1 MVKQGMFAREKSPPG
16 FTDQITRH
24 PCKVALKRR
33 LAGFTITEL
42 MVAIAL
48 GLAIIGSVLI
58 GHLATFSSS
67 LHTLKSSRLNQDLSA
82 LMSLISSDIRRAGYN
97 GKHHISH
104 DQNPFNTHG
113 DTALTVFDNMTS
125 EHPEGPTGRGSCIV
139 FAYDSDQDG
148 AVTAS
153 ELIGFRLNKGV
164 VEMRTFGN
172 RSAPNSCADSGN
184 TWMALTDPGSIM
196 VDKLD
201 FDLADS
207 ACLNTREPDGS
218 DNDSNGVE
226 DNSGEYDCYGA
237 PQQLAGSR
245 DITIEVRQL
254 IITLT
259 GALTDDAFARMT
271 LTQQIRVRND
281 LIRQH

>member
-1 MVKQGMFAREKSPPG
+1 MVKQGMFAKKKSPHVP
-16 FTDQITRH
+16 TCH
-24 PCKVALKRR
+24 NVHHACKAALQRR
-33 LAGFTITEL
+33 VTGFTITEL

-58 GHLATFSSS
+58 GYLATYSSA

-82 LMSLISSDIRRAGYN
+82 LMSLMSSDIRRAGYN

-104 DQNPFNTHG
+104 EKNPFNSSG
-113 DTALTVFDNMTS
+113 DTALAVFDNMNS

-164 VEMRTFGN
+164 VEMRTAGN
-172 RSAPNSCADSGN
+172 RSAPNSCDDPGN
-184 TWMALTDPGSIM
+184 TWMALTDPGFIM
-196 VDKLD
+196 IDKLD

-207 ACLNTREPDGS
+207 TCLNTREPDGS
-218 DNDSNGVE
+218 DNDGDGAE
-226 DNSGEYDCYGA
+226 DNRAEYDCYGT
-237 PQQLAGSR
+237 PQPLAGSR
-245 DITIEVRQL
+245 DTTIEVRQ
-254 IITLT
+254 ISITLT
-259 GALTDDAFARMT
+259 GALTEDPFVRMT
-271 LTQQIRVRND
+271 LSQQIRVRND
-281 LIRQH
+281 LLRQH